1 VPDRNQLFNLGL
13 EDFGEKLNE
22 VLTPSSAMKSP
33 EFLQGRDE
41 QLTDVCGRLWS

>member
-1 VPDRNQLFNLGL
+1 MPDRNQLFNLGL

-41 QLTDVCGRLWS
+41 QLTDVCGRLWP